1 MFCRLQL
8 AAIPLLDPDH
18 VAKERVSVFPLFFPS
33 NCKCRHRFLITEFL
47 FFFVVGLAETLQG
60 ETGSRSRA
68 AREARAEGGDSTGQ
82 HVLYLVE
89 LG

>member
-1 MFCRLQL
+1 M
-8 AAIPLLDPDH
+8 PSSVSDH
-18 VAKERVSVFPLFFPS
+18 RISFF
-33 NCKCRHRFLITEFL
+33 